1 MIRKHDMTLKVAY
14 GQIIMSPTPTLVV
27 SNEEV
32 SLDFLAF

>member
-1 MIRKHDMTLKVAY
+1 MTLKVAY
-14 GQIIMSPTPTLVV
+14 GQITIMSPAPTLVV